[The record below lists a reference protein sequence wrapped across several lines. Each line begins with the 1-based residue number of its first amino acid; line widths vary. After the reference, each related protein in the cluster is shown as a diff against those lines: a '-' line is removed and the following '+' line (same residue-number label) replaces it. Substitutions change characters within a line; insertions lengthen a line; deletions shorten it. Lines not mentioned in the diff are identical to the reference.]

1 MDVIASRRTGFET
14 YGVRDDE
21 RGSFRFRLPDLAR
34 GAAAAIATM
43 QEFMRLCCAQH
54 KRIYV
59 ALGVDSCRKRGDSCG
74 QAPHNNGAGSGK
86 LQDSIGM
93 SFSSLRTTLKSG
105 RIPG

>member
-1 MDVIASRRTGFET
+1 MDVIASCRTGFET
-14 YGVRDDE
+14 YGVRDGE

-59 ALGVDSCRKRGDSCG
+59 AVKFMWRSASTAAGNGEIRVDKRHIITVLDL
-74 QAPHNNGAGSGK
+74 ANFRTLSG
-86 LQDSIGM
+86 
-93 SFSSLRTTLKSG
+93 
-105 RIPG
+105 